1 MENKRTLWVFGDSHT
16 AGHGCTPIFEYYQKY
31 YKEGDKL
38 WSDHLA
44 QYLKIELINRGR
56 NGASNDMM
64 LDTIIDSFDKIR
76 SGDIVII
83 GKTYSHRFDVPQN
96 DGLNAIFLDWETFAM
111 DDIRSQF
118 TLEQRK
124 CIMDFQ
130 YYFMLSPLFD
140 ERWNKRWEFV
150 QKILEDMG
158 CKVIVWDVREE
169 LKNIES
175 IRQATNSKIDDGHMS
190 FKGHLDF
197 ANHMWNKWFKEK
209 TLL

>member
-38 WSDHLA
+38 WSEYLA
-44 QYLKIELINRGR
+44 QYLKIELINRAR
-56 NGASNDMM
+56 NGASNDLI
-64 LDTIIDSFDKIR
+64 LDNIIDVFDAITK
-76 SGDIVII
+76 GDIVII
-83 GKTYSHRFDVPQN
+83 GKTYSHRFDVPQK
-96 DGLNAIFLDWETFAM
+96 DGLNSIFWDWEEFAM

-140 ERWNKRWEFV
+140 ERWNKRYKWIMNRLV
-150 QKILEDMG
+150 KKG
-158 CKVIVWDVREE
+158 CKVIVWDVVKE
-169 LKNIES
+169 LKGIET
-175 IRQATNSKIDDGHMS
+175 IQKATKKKIDDGHMS

-209 TLL
+209 TVL